1 MAINKKL
8 EFSKKDQ
15 KIAAF
20 AKALSHPAR
29 VAIVMAIAKRGV
41 CICGEIVEVLPLAQ
55 STVSQHLKELKEA
68 GIITGELEG
77 TKSCYCIDWDSLQSG
92 WDAFKSLMQEL
103 EMAKKKCC

>member
-41 CICGEIVEVLPLAQ
+41 CICG
-55 STVSQHLKELKEA
+55 
-68 GIITGELEG
+68 
-77 TKSCYCIDWDSLQSG
+77 
-92 WDAFKSLMQEL
+92 
-103 EMAKKKCC
+103 